1 MSNSSKRKLKRARQ
15 QLHEK
20 GNLIKLYKERIADPN
35 ALVDYVQGL
44 AAFGQYALE
53 VMEAQSADRSFLVW
67 EALRAWATMNGM
79 LVADAKGK
87 LTITKVYQRADE
99 TSEPPTQMAQAD

>member
-1 MSNSSKRKLKRARQ
+1 MSNSSKRKLKKARA
-15 QLHEK
+15 QLHEANNILK
-20 GNLIKLYKERIADPN
+20 TYKARVSGDSAS
-35 ALVDYVQGL
+35 LVQYVQGL

-79 LVADAKGK
+79 LRVGVNGK
-87 LTITKVYQRADE
+87 LEITHVYKENNDGPVSPKQD
-99 TSEPPTQMAQAD
+99 